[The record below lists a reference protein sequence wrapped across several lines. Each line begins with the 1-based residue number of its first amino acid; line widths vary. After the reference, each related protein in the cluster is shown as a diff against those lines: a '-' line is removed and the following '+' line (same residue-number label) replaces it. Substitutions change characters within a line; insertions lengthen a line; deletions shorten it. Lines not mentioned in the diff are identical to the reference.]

1 MFQCGMLYIICT
13 IHCMAVPLAKNVLPD
28 KTIQGIGLVWFGLAG
43 FYIRNRYS
51 PRSLGMIKDCIW
63 IYT

>member
-13 IHCMAVPLAKNVLPD
+13 IHCIAVPLAKNVLLAS
-28 KTIQGIGLVWFGLAG
+28 TVQGIGWVRFGLDG
-43 FYIRNRYS
+43 SYIRNRYS
-51 PRSLGMIKDCIW
+51 PRSLGMMKDCIW